1 MRLAPCALP
10 PVFLRYVDLHADGP
24 AHVAGL
30 VAGGL
35 VIRVF
40 FLDDG
45 FDRIGYFLPGAVA
58 GYPKG
63 EGDEGFQAA
72 ESILSPFFLNF
83 MDFLRQFLFRLQ
95 RVEFLQLLPP
105 ESIRDI
111 QGISVLQTYPADE
124 MP

>member
-1 MRLAPCALP
+1 M
-10 PVFLRYVDLHADGP
+10 
-24 AHVAGL
+24 
-30 VAGGL
+30 
-35 VIRVF
+35 
-40 FLDDG
+40 
-45 FDRIGYFLPGAVA
+45 A

-63 EGDEGFQAA
+63 EGDEGLQAA

-95 RVEFLQLLPP
+95 PVEFLQLLPP
-105 ESIRDI
+105 EPIRDI